1 MVFIETPV
9 FTKLI
14 TQLMS
19 DDEYKELQLALVQR
33 PECGVLIKNSGGL
46 RKLRW
51 TLNRIGKRGGVRIVY
66 YWMSNEEQ
74 VFMLLAYQKSTQS
87 DLTPPQLKVL
97 RNIVKRWSW

>member
-1 MVFIETPV
+1 MVFIETPI

-14 TQLMS
+14 TQLMR

-51 TLNRIGKRGGVRIVY
+51 TLNRIGKRGGIRVIY
-66 YWMSNEEQ
+66 YWVSSEEQ
-74 VFMLLAYQKSTQS
+74 VMMLLAYKKNTQS
-87 DLTPPQLKVL
+87 DLTPQQLKVL
-97 RNIVKRWSW
+97 KSIVERWST